1 MWKAVV
7 EDILLPLSLSA
18 YVALR
23 NLFIFHFDEH
33 RNYGS
38 DCISYRIIKI
48 TACTECRE
56 SEGKTVCG
64 FFFHINPSK
73 IVSSHSRK
81 DLFIFHA
88 MTKALRA
95 FFYERLN
102 EGKLDE
108 RDNHRNYVT
117 LKSLIGKVF
126 FGTEIDKIWAF
137 LLF

>member
-1 MWKAVV
+1 MAVTVFLIALLRSQLVQSV
-7 EDILLPLSLSA
+7 ERAKKNSLWIFPSHKSFENRKLTFEERFIL
-18 YVALR
+18 
-23 NLFIFHFDEH
+23 
-33 RNYGS
+33 
-38 DCISYRIIKI
+38 
-48 TACTECRE
+48 
-56 SEGKTVCG
+56 
-64 FFFHINPSK
+64 
-73 IVSSHSRK
+73 
-81 DLFIFHA
+81 FHA